1 MAIMGRVSAVEKPSF
16 NLMKDTRSLLPI
28 TVPVS
33 FLHFRLP
40 SKFETKK
47 RGNRFPSQPAVPV
60 AIPQIRIFSPRVQ
73 WTVAVTPCQVDRVL
87 HVIRC
92 NSAILCKNV
101 TRGG

>member
-1 MAIMGRVSAVEKPSF
+1 MGRVSAIEKPRF

-33 FLHFRLP
+33 FLHFHLP
-40 SKFETKK
+40 PNLKQRREEA
-47 RGNRFPSQPAVPV
+47 RFPLQPAVPV

-73 WTVAVTPCQVDRVL
+73 WTVAATPCQVDRVL

-92 NSAILCKNV
+92 NSAILRKNV